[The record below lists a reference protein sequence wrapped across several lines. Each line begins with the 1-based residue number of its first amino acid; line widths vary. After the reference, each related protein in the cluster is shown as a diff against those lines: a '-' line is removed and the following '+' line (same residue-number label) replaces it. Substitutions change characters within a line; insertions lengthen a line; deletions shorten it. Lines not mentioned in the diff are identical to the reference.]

1 MSCFSLKPSSTGNED
16 FLVVTGK
23 TVTIALTGS
32 NAKVLHIRYGSD
44 EIDLDP
50 PYEFTSKSGPKI
62 LTVLAEASKPGVVLH
77 LEEVCPDGS
86 RQKLKRFYYDPMSP
100 ARGYIIRGKQN
111 V

>member
-1 MSCFSLKPSSTGNED
+1 MPCLLKPSSTGNED

-32 NAKVLHIRYGSD
+32 NAKILHIRYGSD

-62 LTVLAEASKPGVVLH
+62 LTVLAEASKPGVLLH

-86 RQKLKRFYYDPMSP
+86 KQELRRFYYDPMSP